1 MFATGLISRGT
12 QPEPPSAEPTR
23 PARRAPMSLAL
34 GVVLGGFVLTAVA
47 SVMGVGLWSGYR
59 NTVDLLEQKADIL
72 VSAAESQTVQ
82 YLGAAENQVGFV
94 AEMIASGETAAGP
107 NEEFTNLLFGA
118 LAAAP
123 QIKAILHVDGAHN
136 LVGAERD
143 EWGAQPLFLKAG
155 NDAGIVAAVA
165 RASTESGGYWKG
177 LVWREEYQQALL
189 CFEHPVFV
197 DGEFKGVLIALIS
210 VRSLSEFISDLDTE
224 FGHNAFVLYGRDAV
238 LAHPTMAFGYPGL
251 TALNPLPRQD
261 TFGDPVLG
269 SMWETSDGGLWDG
282 NGFGGDDGHLVKLG
296 EESYAFLTRELTGFG
311 DTPLLIG
318 TYLRANDV
326 YSELMRFKWAVLMC
340 LVILVVSV
348 VTAGL
353 TGRRIA
359 KPVRRLAEGA
369 RRVHALDFANVPH
382 IPGSFFK
389 EINDAA
395 NSFNAMLDGLRWFE
409 RYVPKT
415 LVNRLMRVQGR
426 GAVVSHEREVT
437 VMFTDIVGFTALSE
451 RMSATEVA
459 ELLNDHFTL
468 VAACIEA
475 EGGTVDK
482 YVGDS
487 VMAFWGAPERHDD
500 HADRACRA
508 ALAIADAVRAH
519 NVGRARQGRPQI
531 RMRIGLHSG
540 PVVVGNIG
548 SPGRINY
555 TVIGDTVNT
564 AKRMDEL
571 GRIETGGDDTA
582 PILISGETA
591 KAIHDFDLTP
601 LGRRR
606 IKGKAEA
613 LSVFSLTGPG
623 RPAPIR
629 PQPRRRGFWSRAVHA
644 RSVPS
649 VASLVGRVTA
659 AGA

>member
-1 MFATGLISRGT
+1 MTATGLDLTGT
-12 QPEPPSAEPTR
+12 QPAPPPGARTR

-82 YLGAAENQVGFV
+82 YLDAAENQIGFV
-94 AEMIASGETAAGP
+94 AEMIAGGEVAAGP
-107 NEEFTNLLFGA
+107 SEEFTNLLFGA

-123 QIKAILHVDGAHN
+123 QIRAILHVDGGHD

-143 EWGAQPLFLKAG
+143 AWGAQPLFMKAG
-155 NDAGIVAAVA
+155 NDAGIVAAVERA
-165 RASTESGGYWKG
+165 RTESGGYWKG

-210 VRSLSEFISDLDTE
+210 VRSLSEFIADLDTE

-238 LAHPTMAFGYPGL
+238 LAHPTMAYGYPGL

-261 TFGDPVLG
+261 TFGDPVLA
-269 SMWETSDGGLWDG
+269 SMWETADGGLWGG
-282 NGFGGDDGHLVKLG
+282 NGFGGDDGHLVTLG

-326 YSELMRFKWAVLMC
+326 YAELMRFKWAVLAC

-348 VTAGL
+348 ITAGL

-415 LVNRLMRVQGR
+415 LVNRLMRVQSK
-426 GAVVSHEREVT
+426 GAVASHEREVT

-451 RMSATEVA
+451 RLSATEVA
-459 ELLNDHFTL
+459 ELLNRHFTL

-487 VMAFWGAPERHDD
+487 VMAFWGAPESLDD

-508 ALAIADAVRAH
+508 ALAIADAVRAD
-519 NVGRARQGRPQI
+519 NLGRARQGRPQI
-531 RMRIGLHSG
+531 RMRIGVHTG

-571 GRIETGGDDTA
+571 GRTQAGGGDTV
-582 PILISGETA
+582 PILISAETA
-591 KAIHDFDLTP
+591 KAIHGFDLTP
-601 LGRRR
+601 MGRRR
-606 IKGKAEA
+606 IKGKAQA
-613 LSVFSLTGPG
+613 LSVYSLTGAG
-623 RPAPIR
+623 GPAPVR
-629 PQPRRRGFWSRAVHA
+629 PQPRRRGFWSRAVQA
-644 RSVPS
+644 RPVPS
-649 VASLVGRVTA
+649 MSGLVDRVTA